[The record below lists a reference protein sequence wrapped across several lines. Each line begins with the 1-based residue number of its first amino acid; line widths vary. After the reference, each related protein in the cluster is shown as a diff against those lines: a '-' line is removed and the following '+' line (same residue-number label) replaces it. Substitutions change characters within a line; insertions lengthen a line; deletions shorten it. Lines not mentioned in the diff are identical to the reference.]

1 MDDPVREF
9 KRGPWWSWS
18 RFQAFLRTELGHLTT
33 VHASDRPWQMPL
45 AAALA
50 SGLPLM
56 VGAWFNRLDYG
67 LASSLGGLV
76 FLFVPRTALHHRMVT
91 LMACAFG
98 MSACYALGLMSHFYP
113 ALMALSLAVIT
124 LLATMV
130 CRFYAVGPPGSFF
143 FVMAAAIGAH
153 MPIHVPDFPL
163 YVGLFTLGCVL
174 ACLIAFGYSL
184 WILRLREP
192 APIAP
197 LPAPTFDFVVFDS
210 VVIGVFV
217 GGSVLVAQALG
228 LQRAYWVPV
237 SCLAVIAGA
246 TLRAVWDKQL
256 QRILGTALGLLLAWG
271 FMALPFNPWLIAA
284 MVMVLTFIIET
295 LVVRHYGVAAV
306 FITPLTLLLA
316 EAAAFGQQSTMA
328 VLQAR
333 FVDIVLGSVI
343 GLVGGACIH
352 SPRFRA
358 AVSPWLRRLAPQRL
372 LPPPR

>member
-18 RFQAFLRTELGHLTT
+18 RFQAFLRTE
-33 VHASDRPWQMPL
+33 
-45 AAALA
+45 
-50 SGLPLM
+50 
-56 VGAWFNRLDYG
+56 
-67 LASSLGGLV
+67 
-76 FLFVPRTALHHRMVT
+76 LHHRMVT

-246 TLRAVWDKQL
+246 TLRAVWNKQL

>member
-1 MDDPVREF
+1 M
-9 KRGPWWSWS
+9 
-18 RFQAFLRTELGHLTT
+18 
-33 VHASDRPWQMPL
+33 
-45 AAALA
+45 
-50 SGLPLM
+50 
-56 VGAWFNRLDYG
+56 
-67 LASSLGGLV
+67 
-76 FLFVPRTALHHRMVT
+76 
-91 LMACAFG
+91 
-98 MSACYALGLMSHFYP
+98 
-113 ALMALSLAVIT
+113 
-124 LLATMV
+124 
-130 CRFYAVGPPGSFF
+130 
-143 FVMAAAIGAH
+143 
-153 MPIHVPDFPL
+153 
-163 YVGLFTLGCVL
+163 
-174 ACLIAFGYSL
+174 
-184 WILRLREP
+184 
-192 APIAP
+192 
-197 LPAPTFDFVVFDS
+197 
-210 VVIGVFV
+210 
-217 GGSVLVAQALG
+217 
-228 LQRAYWVPV
+228 
-237 SCLAVIAGA
+237 
-246 TLRAVWDKQL
+246 WDKQL

>member
-76 FLFVPRTALHHRMVT
+76 FLYVPRTALHHRMVT

-130 CRFYAVGPPGSFF
+130 CRFYAVEPPGSFF

-174 ACLIAFGYSL
+174 ACLIAFG
-184 WILRLREP
+184 
-192 APIAP
+192 
-197 LPAPTFDFVVFDS
+197 
-210 VVIGVFV
+210 
-217 GGSVLVAQALG
+217 
-228 LQRAYWVPV
+228 
-237 SCLAVIAGA
+237 
-246 TLRAVWDKQL
+246 
-256 QRILGTALGLLLAWG
+256 
-271 FMALPFNPWLIAA
+271 
-284 MVMVLTFIIET
+284 
-295 LVVRHYGVAAV
+295 
-306 FITPLTLLLA
+306 
-316 EAAAFGQQSTMA
+316 
-328 VLQAR
+328 
-333 FVDIVLGSVI
+333 
-343 GLVGGACIH
+343 
-352 SPRFRA
+352 
-358 AVSPWLRRLAPQRL
+358 
-372 LPPPR
+372 

>member
-1 MDDPVREF
+1 M
-9 KRGPWWSWS
+9 
-18 RFQAFLRTELGHLTT
+18 
-33 VHASDRPWQMPL
+33 
-45 AAALA
+45 
-50 SGLPLM
+50 
-56 VGAWFNRLDYG
+56 
-67 LASSLGGLV
+67 
-76 FLFVPRTALHHRMVT
+76 
-91 LMACAFG
+91 
-98 MSACYALGLMSHFYP
+98 
-113 ALMALSLAVIT
+113 
-124 LLATMV
+124 
-130 CRFYAVGPPGSFF
+130 
-143 FVMAAAIGAH
+143 
-153 MPIHVPDFPL
+153 
-163 YVGLFTLGCVL
+163 
-174 ACLIAFGYSL
+174 
-184 WILRLREP
+184 
-192 APIAP
+192 
-197 LPAPTFDFVVFDS
+197 
-210 VVIGVFV
+210 
-217 GGSVLVAQALG
+217 
-228 LQRAYWVPV
+228 

-343 GLVGGACIH
+343 GPVSGACIH

>member
-76 FLFVPRTALHHRMVT
+76 FLYVPRTALHHRMVT

-174 ACLIAFGYSL
+174 ACLTHPTSPSCRSISL
-184 WILRLREP
+184 PNRSPSPRCRQRRPKAPRTSRP
-192 APIAP
+192 APAP
-197 LPAPTFDFVVFDS
+197 PWRACAWAT
-210 VVIGVFV
+210 
-217 GGSVLVAQALG
+217 GS
-228 LQRAYWVPV
+228 
-237 SCLAVIAGA
+237 
-246 TLRAVWDKQL
+246 T
-256 QRILGTALGLLLAWG
+256 
-271 FMALPFNPWLIAA
+271 
-284 MVMVLTFIIET
+284 
-295 LVVRHYGVAAV
+295 
-306 FITPLTLLLA
+306 
-316 EAAAFGQQSTMA
+316 
-328 VLQAR
+328 
-333 FVDIVLGSVI
+333 
-343 GLVGGACIH
+343 
-352 SPRFRA
+352 
-358 AVSPWLRRLAPQRL
+358 
-372 LPPPR
+372 